1 MNIKDRKL
9 KIEDGGWRIEGQST
23 IHHPPSSILGG
34 WSLGSLPGLF
44 VVVGRRLWNH
54 LALMLA
60 IAAGFVVAVALVV
73 SIPVYAEAVGYRVLR
88 DELSRAESGAHR
100 PPFAFMYRFLGAQYG
115 TISWDDYAKL
125 DTYMRATAAQR
136 LGLPVEQAIRYVA
149 ADKLPLVPANGAG

>member
-1 MNIKDRKL
+1 MTTKDDTNIKEGGL
-9 KIEDGGWRIEGQST
+9 KIEDGGWRIEARSS
-23 IHHPPSSILGG
+23 IFYPLSSILGGG

-88 DELSRAESGAHR
+88 DELSRTEA
-100 PPFAFMYRFLGAQYG
+100 
-115 TISWDDYAKL
+115 
-125 DTYMRATAAQR
+125 
-136 LGLPVEQAIRYVA
+136 
-149 ADKLPLVPANGAG
+149 